1 MLGVRSEE
9 SSVRPLRVEYEQV
22 KRSRLGIS
30 ECNTYDALNG
40 HLLSASVVTS
50 AGTSLRQLVRSFF
63 TSVRFLQRWSA
74 RFLQACASYIVGAF
88 IRPEYLRLYRAF
100 IPPEYLHFL
109 ETTYTV
115 STFELTW
122 GFYNVASKYSTCS
135 TSLTCLTQ
143 YTVLLKYGVNN
154 AHLMS
159 SHLRRLRLTI
169 IVLLFYT
176 PYMQFFCA
184 ELAGKIYRLIM

>member
-1 MLGVRSEE
+1 MDIFC
-9 SSVRPLRVEYEQV
+9 PLP
-22 KRSRLGIS
+22 L
-30 ECNTYDALNG
+30 
-40 HLLSASVVTS
+40 
-50 AGTSLRQLVRSFF
+50 LRQFVRRYAS
-63 TSVRFLQRWSA
+63 WSA
-74 RFLQACASYIVGAF
+74 RFLQACASYTVGAFLRLYCAF

-100 IPPEYLHFL
+100 IRPEYLHFL

-143 YTVLLKYGVNN
+143 YTVLTYGVNN

-184 ELAGKIYRLIM
+184 ELAGKKYRLIM